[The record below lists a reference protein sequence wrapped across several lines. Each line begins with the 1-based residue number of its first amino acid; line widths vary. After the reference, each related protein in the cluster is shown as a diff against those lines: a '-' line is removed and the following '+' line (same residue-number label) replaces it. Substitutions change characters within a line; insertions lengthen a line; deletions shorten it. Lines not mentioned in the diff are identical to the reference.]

1 MIIYSYGI
9 LLDLCRMFIWSA
21 ISQKLLHMQKEILW
35 DFPFGIGKIAIQ
47 LTNKIREFNFVH
59 THLGHAHAKMTL
71 SQAPSALLQPLPM
84 VLFLLL
90 FRSKLNGQS
99 RKPLLTNTRYHVN
112 FAQLERKDWA
122 KFGDDALSVPIMCS
136 YIFNHQYF
144 FFFLKCKL
152 RPF

>member
-9 LLDLCRMFIWSA
+9 LLDLCRVFIWSA

-90 FRSKLNGQS
+90 FRSKSLMANRENPEDPPPIEALVDKYKISCPLCLAREERLGQV
-99 RKPLLTNTRYHVN
+99 R
-112 FAQLERKDWA
+112 
-122 KFGDDALSVPIMCS
+122 
-136 YIFNHQYF
+136 
-144 FFFLKCKL
+144 
-152 RPF
+152 